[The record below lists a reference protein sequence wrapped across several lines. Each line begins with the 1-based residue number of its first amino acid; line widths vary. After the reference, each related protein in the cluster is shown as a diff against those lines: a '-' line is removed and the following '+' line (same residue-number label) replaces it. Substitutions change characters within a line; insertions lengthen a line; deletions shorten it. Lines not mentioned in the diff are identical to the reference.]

1 MKKLAP
7 ILLFVL
13 LSCGTKNDGG
23 RITAASTFTER
34 FQKSRFSG
42 WHVQANAAG
51 NDCGVLLVE
60 TTMIMDESMIEAMHY
75 GAGAYDVYRGG
86 VQQFS
91 RERAFRG
98 VVYRDSSRRTWT
110 YGATTPVEAETL
122 RPCR

>member
-1 MKKLAP
+1 MKS
-7 ILLFVL
+7 IVSLLLLVVL
-13 LSCGTKNDGG
+13 TCETKKPDG
-23 RITAASTFTER
+23 RVTAAITFTER
-34 FQKSRFSG
+34 FAKSRFAG
-42 WHVQANAAG
+42 WHVRAKAAG

-60 TTMIMDESMIEAMHY
+60 TSLILDEAMIEAMHY

-98 VVYRDSSRRTWT
+98 VVYRDPSLRTWA
-110 YGATTPVEAETL
+110 YGATTVVEAETL